1 MKTIGTILPTR
12 DSVLAN
18 ERYASAVAAKKNAI
32 GMTIANARRRVFGGE
47 VRWYTSD
54 STFAVVNS
62 AGKVRWFEVRE
73 NGDVYAKR

>member
-12 DSVLAN
+12 DSILAN
-18 ERYASAVAAKKNAI
+18 ERYASAVAAKKKAV
-32 GMTIANARRRVFGGE
+32 GATIANARRRLVGGE

-54 STFAVVNS
+54 SAFAVVNA